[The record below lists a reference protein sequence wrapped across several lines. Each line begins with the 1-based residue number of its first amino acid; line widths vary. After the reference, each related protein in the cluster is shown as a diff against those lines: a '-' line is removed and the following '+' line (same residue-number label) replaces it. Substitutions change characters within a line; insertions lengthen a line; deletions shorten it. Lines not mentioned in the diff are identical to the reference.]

1 MQTQTN
7 TAGVAGFVL
16 AVVSFFSMG
25 ILAPIALVVSV
36 AGLGREPK
44 GLAVAGSVLAGLQC
58 LVVLLVVLSFSGA
71 LVAGS
76 AFFSAL
82 ANRVESESS
91 ELESPSTTATQSTP
105 TSIDKPVTTPETPI
119 KTARSI
125 VMERVM
131 AISPG
136 VLIRI
141 DSEAAFQAAM
151 GPAVRLEG
159 RANSVG
165 ESRLIQAVLVNVG
178 GQWQIAEL
186 KIGADTVARD
196 LGLLAG
202 IE

>member
-7 TAGVAGFVL
+7 TAGVAGFVMAL
-16 AVVSFFSMG
+16 VALFTFG
-25 ILAPIALVVSV
+25 LLAPFALIVSL
-36 AGLGREPK
+36 AGLAREPK

-58 LVVLLVVLSFSGA
+58 LVGFAALFAFSGLLISA
-71 LVAGS
+71 AG
-76 AFFSAL
+76 
-82 ANRVESESS
+82 RVETSNSAA
-91 ELESPSTTATQSTP
+91 ELEIMPRSTEISPS
-105 TSIDKPVTTPETPI
+105 PVSVETETPI
-119 KTARSI
+119 RTARSI
-125 VMERVM
+125 VIERVM

-165 ESRLIQAVLVNVG
+165 ESRVIQAVLVNVG